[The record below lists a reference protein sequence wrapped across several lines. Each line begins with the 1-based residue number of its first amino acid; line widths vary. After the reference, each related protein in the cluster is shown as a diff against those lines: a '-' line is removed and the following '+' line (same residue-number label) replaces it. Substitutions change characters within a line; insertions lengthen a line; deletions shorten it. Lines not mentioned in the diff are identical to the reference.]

1 MRFARCFVI
10 FSYGLFS
17 IAAQALLFREFIT
30 SFEDNDISVG
40 IFFASWFLWVGG
52 GALLVIKSE
61 RLAARLLD
69 SAEFAV
75 LYYLPAFILELVLLI
90 QARQLAG
97 IESYAFV
104 SVRAIVLLSFVVN
117 APVSLVTGMLFPV
130 LCRWVQQ
137 KKEFAVSTVYI
148 FEAAGSFAGGLG
160 TTVLLWLGASLAQ
173 ISLLL
178 VFVLFLSVFSV
189 LIAGLRYA
197 GPDLAVRK
205 RFNVPIGT
213 PYGAL
218 LMLLVSICAIVCL
231 AVRIDQPLMRY
242 VRSVKWCK
250 LLPKSAFVGSLQT
263 PQAEYLY
270 GVYHEQWVAVREG
283 SVVEAVPDEESSG
296 RIAAIVL
303 CQNPKAGRVL
313 VVGTGLGICR
323 QLLRLPQIEHV
334 AWGHSDIEYARKAN
348 SLLPPQLRITD
359 GRFSPVAEDVR
370 MALGTRENYYDIVV
384 VNLSEATSSVLNRY
398 YTVEF
403 YEQVRRALRHG
414 GVVGVRVSGGEN
426 IMGTELVNLGASTEL
441 TLEKVFSHFVLAPG
455 DESWFI
461 ASDSNQIAG
470 EPGRLRERFAGIKG
484 AGDIFP
490 PEGLMSIY
498 LPDRAAK
505 AMEAYAGAD
514 LPKRLLLNHDA
525 RPLTHLYSLLF
536 AARQSEAPGTRFF
549 KYLAMAGAAVF
560 VVPILVFVVLRIVYI
575 LKTTFGGG
583 ESGFDSAFLVFTA
596 GAVSIGIVI
605 VLMYMY
611 QTRFGSLY
619 LHIGVISSVFMV
631 GLTAGAVLIRR
642 LLAVFGGI
650 RQRFLLFAA
659 MLVHVVLIGAVVF
672 LPFEYWGHAIFAIG
686 FCLCGLCCGC
696 YFPIAAKQMADCGF
710 EVGQAAS
717 KLEVADHIGAS
728 VGGLVTSLALVP
740 VMGTQQALFIL
751 SLVILANVPP
761 AFVGATMGRKAAVP
775 AETTIGLRTRRI
787 SYVLFGVAATVI
799 VCSNLLTAA
808 GSKLR
813 PSLPQYAA
821 QALAGQ
827 MSIAPASAVIQ
838 KDGRQIN
845 YFKVY
850 AAQEEPA
857 GYIFSSADLAPD
869 VRGFGGKFNLAIYID
884 ADGKLLN
891 FHILRS
897 NETPAYLKLISKWC
911 AGLSGRQLFGP
922 KPFADVE
929 VVTGATFSSE
939 AVLAALEKSA
949 QSFAAEVLGR
959 NPDEA
964 AALVG
969 QKKSTAAY
977 WRNYIPD
984 RTGIYLI
991 VAVAAS
997 LVVIYYGG
1005 FWTRL
1010 AVLCGNVLV
1019 GGVIL
1024 NAQYSSE
1031 QAAGLLSLHTP
1042 AIGLSGAFLLAVGM
1056 VLLII
1061 CFGNIYC
1068 GYLCPFGA
1076 AQELLGFIVPNRLRW
1091 TPSVEKMRLG
1101 RFVKYVV
1108 LFVLVLVFFISRDRT
1123 TLGADPLIAVF
1134 SRKAALYTTSVL
1146 MAGAA
1151 ALVVS
1156 VAITRFWCRYLC
1168 PVGAF
1173 LSLFNA
1179 VVLLKRFVPAK
1190 KFGRCE
1196 FGLTGKDNL
1205 DCIYCDR
1212 CRYLPKQLA
1221 KTEPVTQPAYATANV
1236 SSRYF
1241 LAGVLALAFIFS
1253 GVSIQKFLEIVPY
1266 GLEQTAVSAATGGQ
1280 PRDVD
1285 MQRIR
1290 QMLERQMLSDREAEF
1305 YKKLQQQ

>member
-1 MRFARCFVI
+1 MRSSRFFVI

-17 IAAQALLFREFIT
+17 IAAQALLFREFVT

-52 GALLVIKSE
+52 GALLVNKAQ

-97 IESYAFV
+97 IESYAYV
-104 SVRAIVLLSFVVN
+104 SVPTMVLLSLVVN
-117 APVSLVTGMLFPV
+117 APVSVVTGMLFPV

-137 KKEFAVSTVYI
+137 EKDFAISTVYI
-148 FEAAGSFAGGLG
+148 CEAAGSFAGGLG

-178 VFVLFLSVFSV
+178 VFILFLSVFCV
-189 LIAGLRYA
+189 LATGLRYA
-197 GPDLAVRK
+197 VPDFVGQK
-205 RFNVPIGT
+205 KFNT
-213 PYGAL
+213 L
-218 LMLLVSICAIVCL
+218 LVLLVSICALICL
-231 AVRIDQPLMRY
+231 AVRVDLPLMHY

-250 LLPKSAFVGSLQT
+250 LLPKSAFAGALQT

-270 GVYHEQWVAVREG
+270 GVYHEQWEVVREG
-283 SVVEAVPDEESSG
+283 SVVETVPDEESSG

-303 CQNPKAGRVL
+303 CQNPKAERVL
-313 VVGTGLGICR
+313 VVGAGLGICR

-334 AWGHSDIEYARKAN
+334 AWGHSDIEYVQKAN
-348 SLLPPQLRITD
+348 NLLPPQLRISD
-359 GRFSPVAEDVR
+359 QRFSPIAEDVR
-370 MALGTRENYYDIVV
+370 VALQSQQNYYDIVI
-384 VNLSEATSSVLNRY
+384 VNLPEATSSVLNRY
-398 YTVEF
+398 YTIEF
-403 YEQVRRALRHG
+403 YEQVRRALRPG

-426 IMGTELVNLGASTEL
+426 IMGTELINLGASTKL

-461 ASDSNQIAG
+461 ASDSDQLAG
-470 EPGRLRERFAGIKG
+470 EPAMLRGRFSGIKG
-484 AGDIFP
+484 AEDIFP

-514 LPKRLLLNHDA
+514 LPKRLLINRDA

-549 KYLAMAGAAVF
+549 KHLAVAGAVVF
-560 VVPILVFVVLRIVYI
+560 IVPILVFVVLRVVYI
-575 LKTTFGGG
+575 LKTAFGGS
-583 ESGFDSAFLVFTA
+583 ESDFDSAFLVFSA

-619 LHIGVISSVFMV
+619 LHVGVISSVFMV

-642 LLAVFGGI
+642 LLTVFGGS
-650 RQRFLLFAA
+650 RLLFAA
-659 MLVHVVLIGAVVF
+659 MLVHVALIGAIAF
-672 LPFEYWGHAIFAIG
+672 LPLEYWGHAVFAAA

-696 YFPIAAKQMADCGF
+696 YFPLAAKQMADCGF
-710 EVGQAAS
+710 QVGQAAS
-717 KLEVADHIGAS
+717 KLEAADHIGAS

-761 AFVGATMGRKAAVP
+761 AFVGATMGKRATVP
-775 AETTIGLRTRRI
+775 AEVTVGLRMRRI

-808 GSKLR
+808 SSKLR

-827 MSIAPASAVIQ
+827 MSITPASAVLQ
-838 KDGRQIN
+838 KDGSKIN
-845 YFKVY
+845 YFQVY
-850 AAQEEPA
+850 TSGQQVA
-857 GYIFSSADLAPD
+857 GYIFSSADFAPD
-869 VRGFGGKFNLAIYID
+869 VRGFGGRINLAIYTGT
-884 ADGKLLN
+884 DGKLIN

-897 NETPAYLKLISKWC
+897 NETPAYLKLISQWLTT
-911 AGLSGRQLFGP
+911 LSGRELFGP
-922 KPFADVE
+922 KPFTDIDA
-929 VVTGATFSSE
+929 VTGATISSV

-959 NPDEA
+959 SLDEA
-964 AALVG
+964 AG
-969 QKKSTAAY
+969 QKKTAAAY
-977 WRNYIPD
+977 WQNYIPD

-991 VAVAAS
+991 VAAVAA
-997 LVVIYYGG
+997 LIVIYYGG

-1010 AVLCGNVLV
+1010 AVLCANVLV

-1031 QAAGLLSLHTP
+1031 QAAGLLSLHIP

-1056 VLLII
+1056 VLLIV

-1076 AQELLGFIVPNRLRW
+1076 AQELLGFFIPNRLRW
-1091 TPSVEKMRLG
+1091 TPSAEKMRQG

-1123 TLGADPLIAVF
+1123 TLGADPLIAAF

-1146 MAGAA
+1146 VAGVA
-1151 ALVVS
+1151 ALAIS
-1156 VAITRFWCRYLC
+1156 VFITRFWCRYLC

-1212 CRYLPKQLA
+1212 CRYQPKPRAQV
-1221 KTEPVTQPAYATANV
+1221 EPALRPAFVPSTVY
-1236 SSRYF
+1236 SKYF
-1241 LAGVLALAFIFS
+1241 LAGVLALAFIFCGAS
-1253 GVSIQKFLEIVPY
+1253 VQKFLEVVPS
-1266 GLEQTAVSAATGGQ
+1266 GFEQAAVSAASGGQ

-1305 YKKLQQQ
+1305 YKKLEQK